1 MRDART
7 VAPDGALSGRGT
19 TAVRSHAGGETPR
32 QRRNDM
38 LTRREWLG
46 GGVAGAT
53 LGAEQR
59 SDFTD
64 DQARRITV
72 SLERLAA
79 EAAAANRG
87 CDTGTCAST
96 AKLRELYTPWLRAS
110 QKFPDFVDVGVQV
123 FYEVYD
129 WHVRNVQPLTLT
141 RLPDGRYTLGFMF
154 TRLVLRPDVVPD
166 FIGQPYDARA

>member
-1 MRDART
+1 
-7 VAPDGALSGRGT
+7 
-19 TAVRSHAGGETPR
+19 
-32 QRRNDM
+32 M

-46 GGVAGAT
+46 GGVVGAT

-64 DQARRITV
+64 DQARRITA
-72 SLERLAA
+72 SLERLAS
-79 EAAAANRG
+79 EAVAANRG
-87 CDTGTCAST
+87 CDTGACAVT
-96 AKLRELYTPWLRAS
+96 AKIRDLYTQFIRAS
-110 QKFPDFVDVGVQV
+110 QKFPDFIDVGVVV

-129 WHVRNVQPLTLT
+129 WHVRNTQQMALS

-166 FIGQPYDARA
+166 YIGQPYDARA